1 MSNTYAIFESSH
13 IQRKCQLQNCSMNHT
28 WRDQQSNNNDGNDN
42 LLPLQREVAARQVL
56 EGSKKE
62 GPDPDLNLGDW

>member
-1 MSNTYAIFESSH
+1 
-13 IQRKCQLQNCSMNHT
+13 MNHT

-56 EGSKKE
+56 DGSKKE
-62 GPDPDLNLGDW
+62 GPDPHLNLDDW